1 MHFKRRRSSS
11 SQVESSRSFAFVSCQ
26 TASMMC
32 LEAMIQSSFYKSDM
46 IQLRFP
52 EIHFKTPVAPAVKTH
67 LKQEI

>member
-1 MHFKRRRSSS
+1 
-11 SQVESSRSFAFVSCQ
+11 
-26 TASMMC
+26 MMC